1 MRVERDSP
9 AAKAGIR
16 AGSLISMVGQQPV
29 TAPEDVV
36 KAVSAAAS
44 DKRASV
50 LLLIEFDGEKSF
62 VPVRFSA

>member
-16 AGSLISMVGQQPV
+16 AGSLISMVGQRPV
-29 TAPEDVV
+29 SAPEDVV
-36 KAVSAAAS
+36 REVAAAAAE
-44 DKRASV
+44 KRSTV
-50 LLLIEFDGEKSF
+50 LLLVEVGDEKSF